1 MATLAEPVL
10 NIRNITDKDEIIVD
24 ISVSVFND
32 NRSAFVLNAGY
43 AIISLKNEHHIV
55 NTTVPFLTPD
65 DSKRFNDIATEYVK
79 QLKDFMRAQRGYEIN
94 AHVTIG

>member
-1 MATLAEPVL
+1 MEILAVPVL
-10 NIRNITDKDEIIVD
+10 NIRNITDKAEIIVD

-43 AIISLKNEHHIV
+43 AIINLKNEHHIV

-65 DSKRFNDIATEYVK
+65 DSKRFNDNATEQIK
-79 QLKDFMRAQRGYEIN
+79 QLKDFMRIQRGYDR
-94 AHVTIG
+94 